1 MKVYEVFIIDIWSDI
16 ELIGFFKNL
25 DDAIDGINRRIFDK
39 KYHLEK
45 GDLKE
50 YISTLG
56 VCFDT
61 TVGDIYYSKHQD
73 VEDDFYNEED
83 ANMSI
88 RGFILDSKS
97 VLKDIIDLEDK

>member
-1 MKVYEVFIIDIWSDI
+1 MKVYEVFISDIWNNVY
-16 ELIGFFKNL
+16 LIGFFKNL
-25 DDAIDGINRRIFDK
+25 DDAIEGINGYIVDK

-50 YISTLG
+50 YISTFG

-61 TVGDIYYSKHQD
+61 TVGDIYCSKHQD
-73 VEDDFYNEED
+73 IENDFYDDD
-83 ANMSI
+83 ANISI

-97 VLKDIIDLEDK
+97 ILKDIIDLEDK